1 MSTKGS
7 KLSSAPKAP
16 HGLARPDARDPTPVW
31 KVVSELSSLHSQ
43 IAITETLITHLEAN
57 YIGSGEVEA
66 DDFIIRN
73 DFARVPPPH
82 LDEYLELLYNMRNEF
97 EARLQ
102 GLNQLTVGPPPE
114 EVEAE
119 EEEEEEEEV
128 VELEEFPVEESLED
142 DEELEE
148 GTEEDSEEAE
158 EEEPEDD
165 EDDEDWEE
173 DDEEEESEEEEVDDE
188 EDSEVPA
195 PVPARGGHKRGN
207 ASDRRGSS
215 RVSAVAH

>member
-7 KLSSAPKAP
+7 KLSSVPKAP
-16 HGLARPDARDPTPVW
+16 HGRARPDARDPTPVW

-119 EEEEEEEEV
+119 EEEEV
-128 VELEEFPVEESLED
+128 VELEEFPVEESLEN

-148 GTEEDSEEAE
+148 DTEEDSEEAE

>member
-119 EEEEEEEEV
+119 EEEEEEV
-128 VELEEFPVEESLED
+128 VELEEFPVEESLEN

-148 GTEEDSEEAE
+148 DTEEDSEEAE

-173 DDEEEESEEEEVDDE
+173 DDEEEEGEEEEVDDD
-188 EDSEVPA
+188 EDSEVSS